1 MIDIDF
7 VLGAKA
13 RIKIIRELY
22 RVSEIN
28 TTDLA
33 RRLGLNYSQLEGHLK
48 ILKEAGIVEEHRI
61 GRIRLVSLRKEPK
74 ILELG
79 RVLSDLASK

>member
-1 MIDIDF
+1 MDIDF

-13 RIKIIRELY
+13 RIRIIRELY
-22 RVSEIN
+22 KVSEIN

-33 RRLGLNYSQLEGHLK
+33 RRLGINYGLLEEHLK
-48 ILKEAGIVEEHRI
+48 VLKEAGIVEEHRI

-74 ILELG
+74 VLELA
-79 RVLSDLASK
+79 RILSELATR